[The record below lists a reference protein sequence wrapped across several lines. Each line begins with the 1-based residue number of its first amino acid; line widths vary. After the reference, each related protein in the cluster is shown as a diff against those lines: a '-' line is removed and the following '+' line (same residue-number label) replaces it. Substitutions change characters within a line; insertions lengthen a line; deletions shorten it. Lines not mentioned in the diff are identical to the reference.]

1 MARYG
6 YGNSV
11 SGSRTAVVASSGG
24 VAPSGLV
31 VATTNAVN
39 ISSSFPTFIV
49 SGTYTK
55 VTTPLT
61 RVAGSLISNQLLLAT
76 GLVYLKDAG
85 FSDAD
90 YPGLAYGYI
99 LIPPN
104 VTFQTTLDNTLDAV
118 AFWSAGRVYEYNDE
132 GTTGWEYRTVR
143 LENASTDATIIPTSG
158 WNYSIT
164 ITAA

>member
-1 MARYG
+1 M
-6 YGNSV
+6 SV
-11 SGSRTAVVASSGG
+11 SGSRTPVVASSGA
-24 VAPSGLV
+24 APSEIV

-39 ISSSFPTFIV
+39 ISSSFPAVIV

-61 RVAGSLISNQLLLAT
+61 RVAGSLISNKLLLAT

-90 YPGLAYGYI
+90 FPSLAYGYI

-104 VTFQTTLDNTLDAV
+104 ATFQTTLDNTLDAV
-118 AFWSAGRVYEYNDE
+118 AFWTAGRVYDYDNE
-132 GTTGWEYRTVR
+132 GTTGWEYRPLR
-143 LENASTDATIIPTSG
+143 PENASTDATIIPTSG
-158 WNYSIT
+158 WNYGIT